1 MHGDGRLDLGLLAD
15 GDTRNV
21 VDEYRYWTEAAIKQD
36 LAAKRQRN
44 LHVAIENWTHDF
56 NIGSIVRTA
65 NAFNAAGVHIVGP
78 KRYNRR
84 GAMCTDHY
92 LNMYYHDDVAALIAW
107 AAVEQLPI
115 IGIDN
120 LPGSQPIEN
129 YQFPKDCVMVFGTEK
144 DGLTPP
150 AIQASEALLHITQQG
165 STRSINAGAA
175 AAIALYAFTN
185 QPHAHR
191 RG

>member
-1 MHGDGRLDLGLLAD
+1 MHDPDLVAN

-21 VDEYRYWTEAAIKQD
+21 VDKYRYWTEAAIKKD
-36 LAAKRQRN
+36 LAENQRGN
-44 LHVAIENWTHDF
+44 LHIAIENWTHDF

-65 NAFNAAGVHIVGP
+65 NAFNAAGVHIIGP

-92 LNMYYHDDVAALIAW
+92 LNMYHHNEVTEFVEW
-107 AAVEQLPI
+107 ANSRQLPI

-120 LPGSQPIEN
+120 LPGSQPIEG
-129 YQFPKDCVMVFGTEK
+129 YEFPADCALVFGTEK
-144 DGLTPP
+144 DGLTAP
-150 AIQASEALLHITQQG
+150 AISAAQALLHITQYG

-175 AAIALYAFTN
+175 AAIAMYAWSTSFD
-185 QPHAHR
+185 
-191 RG
+191 